1 MLKVSDLVRLKS
13 GGPLMT
19 VAAVDGDQISCI
31 WFGSDHTPHRESFPE
46 VLLTK
51 VSSDVRAAA
60 GALSSAVQLRVAGR
74 EWTFPFFQRRPAR
87 REPTSP
93 GSSAVPA
100 TTAQPTPGANVDVD

>member
-1 MLKVSDLVRLKS
+1 MLEVGDLVRLKS

-19 VAAVDGDQISCI
+19 VAAVNGDQIGCI

-74 EWTFPFFQRRPAR
+74 EWTFPFFPRRPLR
-87 REPTSP
+87 RDPTPSV
-93 GSSAVPA
+93 STVPA
-100 TTAQPTPGANVDVD
+100 TTAQSIPGANVDVD

>member
-1 MLKVSDLVRLKS
+1 MLQVGDLVRLKS

-19 VAAVDGDQISCI
+19 VAAVNGDQIGCI

-74 EWTFPFFQRRPAR
+74 EWTFPFFPRRPLR
-87 REPTSP
+87 RDRKSP
-93 GSSAVPA
+93 ESATPA
-100 TTAQPTPGANVDVD
+100 TTAQSTPGANIDVD

>member
-1 MLKVSDLVRLKS
+1 MLQVGDLVRLKS

-31 WFGSDHTPHRESFPE
+31 WFGSDHTPHRESFPA
-46 VLLTK
+46 VLLSK

-74 EWTFPFFQRRPAR
+74 EWTFPFFPRRPVR
-87 REPTSP
+87 RDPSLP
-93 GSSAVPA
+93 VSAVPA
-100 TTAQPTPGANVDVD
+100 TTAQPIPAANVDVD